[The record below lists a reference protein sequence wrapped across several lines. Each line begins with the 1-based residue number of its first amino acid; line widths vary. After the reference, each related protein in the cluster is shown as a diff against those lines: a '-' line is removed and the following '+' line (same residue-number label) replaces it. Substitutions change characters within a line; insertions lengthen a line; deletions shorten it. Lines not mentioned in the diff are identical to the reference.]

1 MPHFLQDLIFIIG
14 VITTVMLLIFS
25 TFLISTKKWKKLRVK
40 ILFYFLIVNTIYI
53 FAYLIITFLKPATL
67 IGALIFYILHFTGFL
82 FGPILFYYTKITIY
96 GEYKFRK
103 SEFAHLTPFFVS
115 VIYVLLRLILSTKEN
130 QVWLSNL
137 ETIIFGFLVNIQVLF
152 YMVYA
157 IIKVRKYRRKI
168 IQFYS
173 SLNGVYYSWLTPVLY
188 GFFLMWLIDLIHFSL
203 DKIMIL
209 SVNIN
214 LSSTA
219 ISLLIN
225 FIFAVLIFFKG
236 LTHPELFNYDIKEE
250 KPKYEKSKL
259 TKEEADAY
267 LTKLQNFMKD
277 KKPYLNSN
285 LNINELADKVDI
297 PMRYLSQIINDLL
310 QQNFFDFINFYRI
323 EESKNY
329 LSDYKY
335 KKLNILEVLYEVG
348 FNSKST
354 FNKVFKEYTGLTPT
368 EYRQQKLLKY

>member
-310 QQNFFDFINFYRI
+310 QQNFFDFINLLMICYNKISLILSIFIVLRNQKIIYLI
-323 EESKNY
+323 INIKN
-329 LSDYKY
+329 L
-335 KKLNILEVLYEVG
+335 I
-348 FNSKST
+348 F
-354 FNKVFKEYTGLTPT
+354 
-368 EYRQQKLLKY
+368 LKYFMK